1 MSNVMTI
8 VECVCSQVQNNSSP
22 SVTDWMMVVITVV
35 YVIATVLICI
45 ANFSSAKASK
55 EQLEESKRQYEDSK
69 RLECMPCFNIDIK
82 EPELPSCF
90 MEIDVT
96 KSKKGAL
103 VLSSK
108 KFVIENIGKGIA
120 KNITCSFHSDIADY
134 KEVCKTPIIPIN
146 NKDGTNI
153 IFCGIRDILEDNLVH
168 TSYFEFIFEDL
179 LDNKY
184 QQNIEIEYIL
194 GDKKD
199 TTLYIQKKQIS
210 MPYLL
215 EKEGKTNV

>member
-1 MSNVMTI
+1 MNNFMFEVLCCAENIGTQI
-8 VECVCSQVQNNSSP
+8 QNNSSP
-22 SVTDWMMVVITVV
+22 SITDWLMVIITVV
-35 YVIATVLICI
+35 YVVATIAICI
-45 ANFSSAKASK
+45 ANFSSANASK
-55 EQLEESKRQYEDSK
+55 KQLEESKRQYEDKK

-90 MEIDVT
+90 MEVDVT
-96 KSKKGAL
+96 KYQKGTL
-103 VLSSK
+103 VLSSE

-120 KNITCSFHSDIADY
+120 KNIICSFHSDIADD
-134 KEVCKTPIIPIN
+134 KEVCKIPILPIN
-146 NKDGTNI
+146 NRDGTNI
-153 IFCGIRDILEDNLVH
+153 VFCGIRDILEDNLVH

-179 LDNKY
+179 LNNKY

-210 MPYLL
+210 TPNLL
-215 EKEGKTNV
+215 T